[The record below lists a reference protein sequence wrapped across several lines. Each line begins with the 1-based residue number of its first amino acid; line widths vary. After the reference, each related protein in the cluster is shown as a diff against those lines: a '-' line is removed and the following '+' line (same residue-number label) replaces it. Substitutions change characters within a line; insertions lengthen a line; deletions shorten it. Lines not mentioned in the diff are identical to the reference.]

1 MIWHKLRQHKHSILA
16 LILVLSGLALRLFL
30 AAHNY
35 PSTDSE
41 EGTMGLEA
49 LHIAYKGEH
58 PIYLY
63 GQNYMGVAEAYLGA
77 VMFRLFGVSIFSL
90 RLGMLL
96 LFGLFFIAIY
106 LLGTLLYDSKVALI
120 SLFLLIGG
128 TDIVLTPE
136 MKAVGGA
143 VETLICGSTVMLL
156 SSWLALRRNNQT
168 AQVTQPRWLYWVAY
182 SVWGVTVGLGLWS
195 HLLVTPF
202 IFFSALLLVLF
213 CRRDLSTKAGLFLL
227 LGLIVGSLP
236 LISYNVT
243 VPMRE
248 NSLAVFMQLH
258 QTAYSNAPS
267 GILLWLKQ
275 LAGTFFY
282 FASSGNRYVPSG
294 QSKRVTSL

>member
-1 MIWHKLRQHKHSILA
+1 MIWRKLRQYRHSILA
-16 LILVLSGLALRLFL
+16 LILILGGLALRLFL
-30 AAHNY
+30 VAHNY

-77 VMFRLFGVSIFSL
+77 MMFRLFGVSIFSL
-90 RLGMLL
+90 RLGMQL

-106 LLGTLLYDSKVALI
+106 LLGTLLYGSKVALI

-143 VETLICGSTVMLL
+143 VETLVCGSTLMLL

-168 AQVTQPRWLYWVAY
+168 AQAAQLRWLYWVAY
-182 SVWGVTVGLGLWS
+182 NCLA
-195 HLLVTPF
+195 HIDLL
-202 IFFSALLLVLF
+202 
-213 CRRDLSTKAGLFLL
+213 C
-227 LGLIVGSLP
+227 
-236 LISYNVT
+236 
-243 VPMRE
+243 
-248 NSLAVFMQLH
+248 H
-258 QTAYSNAPS
+258 
-267 GILLWLKQ
+267 
-275 LAGTFFY
+275 
-282 FASSGNRYVPSG
+282 
-294 QSKRVTSL
+294 